1 MPNRTW
7 RAICAAVAG
16 EEDRHTL
23 DMLLANPVS
32 RGRVLM
38 EKLAAMAAGIVLLAG
53 VTGAA
58 LLIES
63 PMADMRLPA
72 GPIIAAMVHL
82 ALLAVVFGTPVGA
95 IGAATGNLTAARAV
109 PAVVAVVAHIVN
121 GLGPQVSWLEP
132 FQKSSPFYQYAGHD
146 PLVNGLS
153 VPAVLVAVGTIAVLA
168 VIGVAGFRRRDVA
181 A

>member
-7 RAICAAVAG
+7 RAICTAVAG
-16 EEDRHTL
+16 EEDRRTL
-23 DMLLANPVS
+23 DMLLANPVI
-32 RGRVLM
+32 RGRVLL
-38 EKLAAMAAGIVLLAG
+38 EKLAAMTAGIVLLVG

-63 PMADMRLPA
+63 PVADMRLPV
-72 GPIIAAMVHL
+72 GPIIAAMFHL
-82 ALLAVVFGTPVGA
+82 ALLAVVFGTLAGLSGRRREPHGGPRGA
-95 IGAATGNLTAARAV
+95 RGCC
-109 PAVVAVVAHIVN
+109 VVAYIVN

-132 FQKSSPFYQYAGHD
+132 FQKFSPFYQYVGHD

-153 VPAVLVAVGTIAVLA
+153 VPEVLVAVGRIAVLA